1 MRKPEWLR
9 KTEAIFG
16 TQGVEKVAE
25 YCRENWQEDTAHVIR
40 AAEDACENTFLF
52 DFRWDMERTWKPV
65 HFADEIDWNLE
76 PWGDP
81 EFVWQFNRH
90 RFLLCFAQAYRMTG
104 DEKYAVH
111 CVRLIEDWISRNAS
125 VEEGAGGPWRTLE
138 TGLRAEVWLRSLAE
152 ISGSGAVDTGFL
164 RRAEECM
171 KLHRDRLMENFQPHK
186 YISNWGVIEAC
197 GLLLFSLVLP
207 DSERCLET
215 AVKRLEDAAAV
226 QVLEDGMQWE
236 QSPMY
241 HNEVYQCYLTALWYG
256 ERAGVKLPEVFRD
269 TVRKMA
275 YVDYK
280 WKKPDHTQ
288 FAQGDSDTT
297 DLRDMIT
304 AGAYLLVDGVLKSG
318 GYSHMDYDN
327 AWKFG
332 WTACMEYEELPS
344 EQPDFISAELPFG
357 GNYYL
362 RSGWTQEDNLLHFHC
377 GHTGGGHGHADKLH
391 VDLVI
396 RGEDVLVDSG
406 RYTYTDCIDRY
417 RLKEA
422 EAHNVVLV
430 DGRGFSECTDSWT
443 YRNLCTC
450 AKQQF
455 FDGKK
460 GAFVEGIHFGF
471 WVRDVVVNRKVIWIK
486 PDIYIIADRFLA
498 HWDHTYESLFHFSG
512 HGTTELLDN
521 GMIHFTGD
529 RAEAYVQFAGPEEE
543 GTLED
548 TEQSSFYNEKHP
560 NKTYRGRFQ
569 GAEYCGRI
577 AVINGG
583 EKGSTDPVR
592 IETVR
597 LYSEVEQDYLDPQ
610 KAEGLRIIDGEKE
623 YVLFLCYQEVMTPTD
638 ILRWENCL
646 GHGNAVL
653 FDRSEEKEQVITG
666 EILSW

>member
-1 MRKPEWLR
+1 MVS
-9 KTEAIFG
+9 F
-16 TQGVEKVAE
+16 
-25 YCRENWQEDTAHVIR
+25 
-40 AAEDACENTFLF
+40 
-52 DFRWDMERTWKPV
+52 
-65 HFADEIDWNLE
+65 
-76 PWGDP
+76 
-81 EFVWQFNRH
+81 
-90 RFLLCFAQAYRMTG
+90 
-104 DEKYAVH
+104 
-111 CVRLIEDWISRNAS
+111 
-125 VEEGAGGPWRTLE
+125 
-138 TGLRAEVWLRSLAE
+138 
-152 ISGSGAVDTGFL
+152 
-164 RRAEECM
+164 
-171 KLHRDRLMENFQPHK
+171 
-186 YISNWGVIEAC
+186 
-197 GLLLFSLVLP
+197 
-207 DSERCLET
+207 
-215 AVKRLEDAAAV
+215 
-226 QVLEDGMQWE
+226 
-236 QSPMY
+236 
-241 HNEVYQCYLTALWYG
+241 
-256 ERAGVKLPEVFRD
+256 
-269 TVRKMA
+269 
-275 YVDYK
+275 
-280 WKKPDHTQ
+280 
-288 FAQGDSDTT
+288 
-297 DLRDMIT
+297 
-304 AGAYLLVDGVLKSG
+304 
-318 GYSHMDYDN
+318 
-327 AWKFG
+327 
-332 WTACMEYEELPS
+332 PS
-344 EQPDFISAELPFG
+344 EQPEFTSAELPFG
-357 GNYYL
+357 GNYYF

-460 GAFVEGIHFGF
+460 GAFVEGTHFGF

-486 PDIYIIADRFLA
+486 PDIYVIADRFLA

-529 RAEAYVQFAGPEEE
+529 RQKPMYSSRDRRKKGRWR
-543 GTLED
+543 T
-548 TEQSSFYNEKHP
+548 QSSPVSIMRSIPTRHTGGDSREQNTAAGSP
-560 NKTYRGRFQ
+560 
-569 GAEYCGRI
+569 
-577 AVINGG
+577 VINGG

-666 EILSW
+666 EILSWVGTAAADSPAGLNCCRKGTNFRQISCKFYFFMLRYPMYGNRYMESSPCKYFTRRNAALLIE

>member
-1 MRKPEWLR
+1 M
-9 KTEAIFG
+9 
-16 TQGVEKVAE
+16 
-25 YCRENWQEDTAHVIR
+25 
-40 AAEDACENTFLF
+40 
-52 DFRWDMERTWKPV
+52 
-65 HFADEIDWNLE
+65 
-76 PWGDP
+76 
-81 EFVWQFNRH
+81 
-90 RFLLCFAQAYRMTG
+90 
-104 DEKYAVH
+104 
-111 CVRLIEDWISRNAS
+111 
-125 VEEGAGGPWRTLE
+125 
-138 TGLRAEVWLRSLAE
+138 
-152 ISGSGAVDTGFL
+152 DTGFL